1 MSSFFSKKLKAPEK
15 GRGSKPRLFAA
26 ERSAAELEM
35 CIRDRPR
42 YIQDELY
49 LSGMQ
54 VADIRPGE
62 THTLR
67 NLLNAMLVYRCV

>member
-1 MSSFFSKKLKAPEK
+1 M
-15 GRGSKPRLFAA
+15 
-26 ERSAAELEM
+26 
-35 CIRDRPR
+35 PR

-49 LSGMQ
+49 GKGMQ

-67 NLLNAMLVYRCV
+67 NLLNAMLVYSGADAAMIIADYAAAAARRTSST